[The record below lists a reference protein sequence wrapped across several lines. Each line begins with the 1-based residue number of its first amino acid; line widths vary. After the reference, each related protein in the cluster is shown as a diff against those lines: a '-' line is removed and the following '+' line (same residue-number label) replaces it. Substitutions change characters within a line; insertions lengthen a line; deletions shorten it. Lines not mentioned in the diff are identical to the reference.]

1 MINLIILIIAIALL
15 IELFY
20 SPRIDE
26 TCRGQVLLYYGL
38 PGKRKY
44 IQIWQRK

>member
-1 MINLIILIIAIALL
+1 MINLFILIIAGLLL

-26 TCRGQVLLYYGL
+26 TCKGQVLLYYGQ
-38 PGKRKY
+38 PGNRKY
-44 IQIWQRK
+44 IQIWQK